1 MLAYIYRL
9 APAGWGRLLSNN
21 YYYMCSKLI
30 DKGRKR
36 LTALPACSR
45 EYFITHKL
53 NLKKKKKKTKQRMR
67 QSLSLLYAAISCIN
81 LHFNASSS
89 THKLILLCRWGCCQ
103 PAGYQMHVSAF
114 RNAPA
119 RWKLQN
125 RRTHTPHV
133 HVHRLREGLFAL
145 VGALALSA
153 RARGLTIW
161 RFFCETTHTT
171 SALSGPSPSP
181 R

>member
-1 MLAYIYRL
+1 MYNIQYRVDIVQYSCQDKQNNNNKQPARWEPGYASVYISDGPSRL
-9 APAGWGRLLSNN
+9 GRLLSNN

-53 NLKKKKKKTKQRMR
+53 NLKKKKKKKKQRMR

-89 THKLILLCRWGCCQ
+89 THKLILLCRWGCC
-103 PAGYQMHVSAF
+103 
-114 RNAPA
+114 
-119 RWKLQN
+119 
-125 RRTHTPHV
+125 
-133 HVHRLREGLFAL
+133 
-145 VGALALSA
+145 
-153 RARGLTIW
+153 
-161 RFFCETTHTT
+161 
-171 SALSGPSPSP
+171 
-181 R
+181 